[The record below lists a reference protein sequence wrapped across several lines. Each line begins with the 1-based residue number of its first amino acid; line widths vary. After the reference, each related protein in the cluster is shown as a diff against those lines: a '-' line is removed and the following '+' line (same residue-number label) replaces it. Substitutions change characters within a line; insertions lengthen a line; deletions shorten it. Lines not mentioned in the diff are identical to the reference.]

1 MWSAYC
7 FSTRRRINDST
18 NRELLMSTTI
28 IEHLFK
34 LHAHGTTIKKEIVAG
49 LTTFAAMSY
58 ILVVNPSILGLS
70 GMPIEGLI
78 TVTALA
84 ACIGTLLM
92 ALMTNYPIAL
102 APGMGLNAFFAFT
115 ICMSREIPW
124 EAALGIVFWNGILF
138 LILSLTGV
146 RTKIAEAIPPALKIG
161 VQCGIGLFI
170 AFIGLKNAGLIADNP
185 ATFVMLGDLSDPSV
199 MLAFAGIIF
208 TVVMMV
214 KRVTGGILLSIILL
228 TVIGAFI
235 PTASGMLTPVPD
247 AIIGMPEPISSTFF
261 AMDILYPIENVA
273 QTWDLIFALMFV
285 NMFDT
290 IGTLIGVSRRANLLT
305 PSGKLPKI
313 GAAMTADASASVV
326 GAVIGTSPVTSY
338 VESATGVSQGG
349 RTGLTAVVVSVCFLL
364 ALFLTPLMKVIPL
377 MATTPALVMVG
388 ILMMESIRQIDF
400 DDLGALATA
409 TVALLAM
416 PLTFS
421 ISEGIA
427 LGFIT
432 FVGIKLGTGKYKE
445 VSKLTY
451 VLALIFLLRYAFN
464 LK

>member
-1 MWSAYC
+1 
-7 FSTRRRINDST
+7 
-18 NRELLMSTTI
+18 MSNTLFDR
-28 IEHLFK
+28 LFK
-34 LHAHGTTIKKEIVAG
+34 LQAHGTTIKKEVVAG

-70 GMPIEGLI
+70 GMPVEGLI

-84 ACIGTLLM
+84 ACLGTLLM
-92 ALMTNYPIAL
+92 AFMTNYPIAL

-115 ICMSREIPW
+115 ICMSREIHW

-138 LILSLTGV
+138 LLLSLTGV
-146 RTKIAEAIPPALKIG
+146 RTKIAESIPPSLKIG

-170 AFIGLKNAGLIADNP
+170 AFIGLKNAGLVVDNP
-185 ATFVMLGDLSDPSV
+185 ATFVSLGDLSDPAV
-199 MLAFAGIIF
+199 MLALLGVLF
-208 TVVMMV
+208 TVVV
-214 KRVTGGILLSIILL
+214 VAKNINGGILMSIVLL
-228 TVIGAFI
+228 TLIGAFV
-235 PTASGMLTPVPD
+235 PTENGMLTQTPD
-247 AIIGMPEPISSTFF
+247 AIVGLPEPITSTFF
-261 AMDILYPIENVA
+261 AMDIWYPIENFA

-290 IGTLIGVSRRANLLT
+290 IGTLIGVSRRANLLNKE
-305 PSGKLPKI
+305 GKLPKI
-313 GAAMTADASASVV
+313 GSAMTADATASVV
-326 GAVIGTSPVTSY
+326 GATLGTSPVTSY
-338 VESATGVSQGG
+338 VESATGAATGG
-349 RTGLTAVVVSVCFLL
+349 RTGLTAIVVALSFLL

-377 MATTPALVMVG
+377 MATTPALIMVG
-388 ILMMESIRQIDF
+388 ILMMESIRQLDF
-400 DDLGALATA
+400 DDMGALATA
-409 TVALLAM
+409 SVALLAM

-432 FVGIKLGTGKYKE
+432 FVGVKMGMGKFKE

-451 VLALIFLLRYAFN
+451 FLALVFVLRYIFD

>member
-1 MWSAYC
+1 
-7 FSTRRRINDST
+7 
-18 NRELLMSTTI
+18 MSNNI
-28 IEHLFK
+28 LERLFK
-34 LHAHGTTIKKEIVAG
+34 LQEHATTIKTEIVAG

-58 ILVVNPSILGLS
+58 ILVVNPGILGLS

-84 ACIGTLLM
+84 ACLGTLLM
-92 ALMTNYPIAL
+92 AFMTNYPVAL

-124 EAALGIVFWNGILF
+124 EGALGIVFWNGVLF
-138 LILSLTGV
+138 LILSLTGI
-146 RTKIAEAIPPALKIG
+146 RTKIAEAVPPALKIG

-170 AFIGLKNAGLIADNP
+170 AFIGLKNAGLIVDHP
-185 ATFVMLGDLSDPSV
+185 ATFVTLGDLSNPAV
-199 MLAFAGIIF
+199 MLALLGIIF
-208 TVVMMV
+208 TIVMLV
-214 KRVTGGILLSIILL
+214 KKITGGILLSIILL

-235 PTASGMLTPVPD
+235 PTENGMLTPIPD
-247 AIIGMPEPISSTFF
+247 AVFGLPEPISSTFL
-261 AMDILYPIENVA
+261 AMDFWYPIENLS

-305 PSGKLPKI
+305 ETGKLPKI
-313 GAAMTADASASVV
+313 GPAMTADASASVV
-326 GAVIGTSPVTSY
+326 GALIGTSPVTSY
-338 VESATGVSQGG
+338 VESATGVSVGG
-349 RTGLTAVVVSVCFLL
+349 RTGLTAVVVAVCFIL

-377 MATTPALVMVG
+377 MATTPALLMVG
-388 ILMMESIRQIDF
+388 ILMMEAIRQIDF

-409 TVALLAM
+409 SVALLAM

-432 FVGIKLGTGKYKE
+432 YVGVKLGTGKYRE
-445 VSKLTY
+445 VTPLTY
-451 VLALIFLLRYAFN
+451 LLAGVFIVRYLFD